1 MKEGGGMDGT
11 VDGGVE
17 ERRVQEDGRR
27 ETGGRKMGWKER
39 INK

>member
-1 MKEGGGMDGT
+1 MDGT

-17 ERRVQEDGRR
+17 ERRVQEDGWR
-27 ETGGRKMGWKER
+27 ETVGRKMGWKER